1 VFLSNLVIV
10 ESPAKAKTIAKYLGR
25 GYEVEASLGHV
36 KDLPKSTLGVDIN
49 RDFATDY
56 IVIPGKEKVLARL
69 KKLAKS
75 AEAVYLAPDPDR
87 EGEAIA
93 AHLAEELAP
102 NGKRKKKDDGKIH
115 RVTFNEITKRAVQD
129 AFQHARGIDWNL
141 VDAQQTRRVLDR
153 LVGYQVSPLLWDKV
167 RRGLSAGR
175 VQTVALRMI
184 VEREREIKA
193 FDKKEYWTIDA
204 HLQAAKPPAFD
215 ARFVGIGEEKTEIP
229 NEEESKKIVE
239 GLRQAAWTVRSID
252 KRERRRSP
260 APPFTTSKFQQDAS
274 RKLRFS
280 VKRSM
285 MIAQRLYEGV
295 DLGDEGTVGLITYMR
310 TDSVRVSNDALNE
323 VRAMVASNFGPQY
336 LPDAPNVYKSKKEA
350 QEAHE
355 AIRPTSAA
363 RTPDSVKQYLKEDE
377 YKVYKLIWQRFVA
390 SQMNPAVFDQT
401 SVDIDAKTDGTS
413 YLFRV
418 TGSVLKFDGFL
429 KVYEEAKETR
439 DEEDEA
445 LRHKLPPLET
455 GQKLTLKDLKPEQHF
470 TEPPPRF
477 NEASLVK
484 ELEER
489 GIGRPS
495 TYAAIISTIQER
507 QYVQKSG
514 GKFVPTEIGLVV
526 TDLLVENFKD
536 IFDFQYT
543 ARLEEELDEI
553 EEGKEKWTE
562 ALRDFYKKFQK
573 DLHYA
578 EKHMENIKRME
589 KPTDEKCE
597 RCGAPLV
604 IKWGRHGSFYAC
616 STYDKDDP
624 NTCTFTKEN
633 PIDLPDLDSADMQET
648 SQEEY
653 CENCGRPMVLKRG
666 RFGQFM
672 ACTGYPDCK
681 TTRRLDQGA
690 KVPDIPLEEK
700 CPKCGRNMVLRHGR
714 YGEFISCS
722 GYPDCKY
729 VKQNYI
735 GVKCPQ
741 CKDGELVE
749 KKARRRGNIF
759 YGCSNYPKCKFTSA
773 YKPVAETCPQCGS
786 PYLVEKNLK
795 SGPVI
800 ACPNNKRTTSED
812 EEKPKPRRKKG
823 EGEESTVKCDYSRP
837 LQPQAGAVA

>member
-1 VFLSNLVIV
+1 LSNLVIV
-10 ESPAKAKTIAKYLGR
+10 ESPTKAKTIAKYLGK

-36 KDLPKSTLGVDIN
+36 KDLPKSILGVDIAN
-49 RDFATDY
+49 DFETDY
-56 IVIPGKEKVLARL
+56 VVIPGKEKVLARL
-69 KKLAKS
+69 KKLAK
-75 AEAVYLAPDPDR
+75 AADAVFLAPDPDR

-93 AHLAEELAP
+93 AHLAEELSTD
-102 NGKRKKKDDGKIH
+102 GKKKRKGDGKIQ

-175 VQTVALRMI
+175 VQTVALRLI
-184 VEREREIKA
+184 VDREREIKA
-193 FDKKEYWTIDA
+193 FEKKEYWTIDA
-204 HLQAAKPPAFD
+204 HLQGAKPPAFD
-215 ARFVGIGEEKTEIP
+215 ARFIGIGDEKTEIP
-229 NEEESKKIVE
+229 NEEESKKIVDA
-239 GLRQAAWTVRSID
+239 LRTASWSVRLVD

-285 MIAQRLYEGV
+285 MIAQRLYEGI
-295 DLGDEGTVGLITYMR
+295 DLGEEGTVGLITYMR

-323 VRAMVASNFGPQY
+323 VREMVASNYGPEY
-336 LPDAPNVYKSKKEA
+336 LPESPNVYKSKKEA

-355 AIRPTSAA
+355 AIRPSSAQ
-363 RTPDSVKQYLKEDE
+363 RHPDTIKKYLKEDE

-390 SQMNPAVFDQT
+390 SQMNPAVFDHT
-401 SVDIDAKTDGTS
+401 SVDIEAKSNGTS
-413 YLFRV
+413 YMLRV

-429 KVYEEAKETR
+429 KVYEEAKDTK

-445 LRHKLPPLET
+445 LKHKLPVLEP
-455 GQKLTLKDLKPEQHF
+455 GQTLTLKEVKPEQHF
-470 TEPPPRF
+470 TEPPPRY

-495 TYAAIISTIQER
+495 TYSAIISTIQER
-507 QYVQKSG
+507 QYVQKLG

-553 EEGKEKWTE
+553 EEGKEKWTD
-562 ALRDFYKKFQK
+562 ALGDFYKKFQK
-573 DLHYA
+573 DLRYA

-589 KPTDEKCE
+589 KPTDQLCE
-597 RCGAPLV
+597 RCGSPLV
-604 IKWGRHGSFYAC
+604 IKWGKHGSFFAC

-633 PIDLPDLDSADMQET
+633 PIDLPDLDSADVQET

-653 CENCGRPMVLKRG
+653 CENCGRTMVLKRG

-681 TTRRLDQGA
+681 TTRRLDQGK

-700 CPKCGRNMVLRHGR
+700 CPKCDRNMVLRHGR
-714 YGEFISCS
+714 YGEFVSCS
-722 GYPDCKY
+722 GYPECKY
-729 VKQNYI
+729 VKQNFI
-735 GVKCPQ
+735 GVKCPT

-759 YGCSNYPKCKFTSA
+759 YGCSNYPNCKFTSA
-773 YKPVAETCPQCGS
+773 YKPVAEPCPQCGS

-795 SGPVI
+795 SGPLL
-800 ACPNNKRTTSED
+800 ACPNNKRTTAED
-812 EEKPKPRRKKG
+812 EEKPKRRRKKG
-823 EGEESTVKCDYSRP
+823 EEEAESTVKCDFSRP
-837 LQPQAGAVA
+837 LQPEAVA